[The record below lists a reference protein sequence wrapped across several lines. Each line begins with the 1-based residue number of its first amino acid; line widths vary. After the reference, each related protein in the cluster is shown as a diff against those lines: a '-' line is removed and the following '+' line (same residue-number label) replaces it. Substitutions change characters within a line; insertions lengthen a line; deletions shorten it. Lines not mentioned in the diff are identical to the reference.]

1 MFSRL
6 FTIFLQIHGF
16 MCEVDDLLISED
28 LDLRRKDILETGE
41 KESEQVHLQF
51 TNNNSVG
58 STDLQ
63 KEIEKVIRTN
73 VEPETAR
80 LDRMMSSK
88 MNVITSEANNALFP
102 TGLVKSF
109 PANCLSLMTVTGAKE
124 QSNMRHHHSQLPCLQ
139 CHPQSYIAYIRMV
152 QHLIER
158 CLILRMNRDD
168 CVQALAQHA
177 CIQPLVTLAVWKG
190 LLKENKG
197 FFHSY
202 LHEISPRH

>member
-109 PANCLSLMTVTGAKE
+109 PANCLSLMTVTGAKGG
-124 QSNMRHHHSQLPCLQ
+124 L
-139 CHPQSYIAYIRMV
+139 V